1 MIGFWGIYAKCFC
14 WCLCLFTTVYL
25 SAQSQCHCSNTN
37 LIKDI
42 DQTPIEDSVSV
53 YNLAAQLNLSSEK
66 ACNFLAINLEI
77 NFLLDQEEM
86 ERAETLLIRQNE
98 LLKQLSC
105 EEELLATFNLNQAKF
120 YHSKNDYEY
129 LSKYALE
136 ALVLAEKSK
145 NLRLEIEALKELV
158 WLYTRIDEDE
168 KLWTYVARAEKLI
181 LKNDV
186 DKLYAIYDY
195 RWLGYQYES
204 QYVRTNDKALLD
216 KALLYVLKAKKA
228 ALSHQHITE
237 LTKIYRALEAISYHE
252 GKLEN
257 ALSYIDTAIYY
268 GKQIKGRKNLSGL
281 YLSKAWD
288 HLDLGQFAEAEKWT
302 DTMLVCDTKADI
314 GGYMMTLSQA
324 AELYEESGSLN
335 KAFQA
340 FKRHAALKDSI
351 LNIERLKA
359 INELETKYQTE
370 LKDKELKIKNARIK
384 RLTIYIILCTAS
396 LVFLLLLL
404 KINQLRKV
412 KKMNAD
418 LEKAME
424 TQAKLEQEIIQVKEN
439 IAQDFHDELGNK
451 LARISLLS
459 NLIKADKSLK
469 NEGIK
474 SKLIQITEDAKTLY
488 LGTRDFIFSLKTNSD
503 QLEEVITYLSD
514 FGEDYFSKTSIQFQL
529 EKSIEK
535 DIRLPFY
542 WSKQLIFIFKEAMT
556 NALKHSNCSKVK
568 LRFYFS
574 KQDLQIELEDD
585 GKGIAD
591 AVLNSNNGL
600 NNMRQRAKKIGAYLS
615 IDTQAK
621 HGTKISFMGKLP
633 NRVGI

>member
-1 MIGFWGIYAKCFC
+1 
-14 WCLCLFTTVYL
+14 
-25 SAQSQCHCSNTN
+25 
-37 LIKDI
+37 
-42 DQTPIEDSVSV
+42 
-53 YNLAAQLNLSSEK
+53 
-66 ACNFLAINLEI
+66 
-77 NFLLDQEEM
+77 
-86 ERAETLLIRQNE
+86 
-98 LLKQLSC
+98 
-105 EEELLATFNLNQAKF
+105 
-120 YHSKNDYEY
+120 
-129 LSKYALE
+129 
-136 ALVLAEKSK
+136 
-145 NLRLEIEALKELV
+145 
-158 WLYTRIDEDE
+158 
-168 KLWTYVARAEKLI
+168 
-181 LKNDV
+181 
-186 DKLYAIYDY
+186 
-195 RWLGYQYES
+195 
-204 QYVRTNDKALLD
+204 
-216 KALLYVLKAKKA
+216 
-228 ALSHQHITE
+228 
-237 LTKIYRALEAISYHE
+237 
-252 GKLEN
+252 
-257 ALSYIDTAIYY
+257 
-268 GKQIKGRKNLSGL
+268 
-281 YLSKAWD
+281 
-288 HLDLGQFAEAEKWT
+288 
-302 DTMLVCDTKADI
+302 
-314 GGYMMTLSQA
+314 
-324 AELYEESGSLN
+324 
-335 KAFQA
+335 
-340 FKRHAALKDSI
+340 
-351 LNIERLKA
+351 
-359 INELETKYQTE
+359 
-370 LKDKELKIKNARIK
+370 
-384 RLTIYIILCTAS
+384 
-396 LVFLLLLL
+396 
-404 KINQLRKV
+404 
-412 KKMNAD
+412 MNAD